1 MLWVGWYGFNP
12 GSTHGMTT
20 ITDLEQASN
29 AVLTTTVAGS
39 AGGVA
44 AVLVSRSRAL
54 WVAWRKGLRAGHTEV
69 DVMHLSN
76 GILSGL
82 VAITAGCDI
91 VSPANALIIGLV
103 AGGSYPLCSHI
114 IGPVLHIDD
123 VVDAVA
129 VHLCGG
135 AWGVI
140 AVGLFH
146 HKLGL
151 VATGSIAL
159 LKTQCFGCLVLALTA
174 GVLIFPVLFLI
185 NSLGFLRVSVEIEAK
200 GLDSKF
206 GISAHVHDSAKL
218 LRLKEARDV
227 IVNYGF
233 DIEDLLL
240 ASSRERRWRSGSVG

>member
-1 MLWVGWYGFNP
+1 
-12 GSTHGMTT
+12 
-20 ITDLEQASN
+20 
-29 AVLTTTVAGS
+29 
-39 AGGVA
+39 
-44 AVLVSRSRAL
+44 
-54 WVAWRKGLRAGHTEV
+54 
-69 DVMHLSN
+69 MHLSN

-103 AGGSYPLCSHI
+103 AGGTYPLCSHI

-151 VATGSIAL
+151 VATGSIAF

-174 GVLIFPVLFLI
+174 GVLIFLCSFWI
-185 NSLGFLRVSVEIEAK
+185 NSPASFASP
-200 GLDSKF
+200 
-206 GISAHVHDSAKL
+206 
-218 LRLKEARDV
+218 LRLRRKASTANLVSQRMCTTRRSCCASRRRATSSSTMALTLR
-227 IVNYGF
+227 
-233 DIEDLLL
+233 DLLL
-240 ASSRERRWRSGSVG
+240 SRGPA